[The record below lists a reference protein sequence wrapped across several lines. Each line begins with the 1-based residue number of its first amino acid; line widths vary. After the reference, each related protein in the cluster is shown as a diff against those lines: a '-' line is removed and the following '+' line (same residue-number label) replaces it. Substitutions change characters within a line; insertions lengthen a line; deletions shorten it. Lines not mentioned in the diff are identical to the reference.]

1 MARLLTRTL
10 YGIASEKH
18 DKRAPCKDTAT
29 AFVSDQEAEAAML
42 YCVKVMGSV
51 LVQDQVVAAAGI
63 VERRLLSLPLNSVK
77 FASARLIYSN
87 HCKITHRCGLFLLR
101 IKRKQIG
108 DLLL

>member
-1 MARLLTRTL
+1 MVLQVKNMISGLPARIQLR
-10 YGIASEKH
+10 
-18 DKRAPCKDTAT
+18 P
-29 AFVSDQEAEAAML
+29 FVSDQEAEAAML

-51 LVQDQVVAAAGI
+51 LVQDQVVAVAGI